1 MAYGMEVL
9 NSSGRTIFNTE
20 QTNSNYYFQGPPTS
34 TNGYG
39 VNPSFSYNSTRILFG
54 RPQDNETGAIFF
66 SGSVNDTNYY
76 LGGRT
81 TYEQN
86 FGAANGVK
94 YIYGYQQKGNVTA
107 SGSGYGIE
115 VYDTNGTSILY
126 SSNIGSNFEILYVGT
141 MANNTNFTW
150 NKPAGYDFNDIYV
163 TAGSFS
169 LKYTYNPGY
178 PGFGIPPTHS
188 LYGNWAYFDDA
199 NERILIKQG
208 SLTSVIQLSASNTA
222 SSYNTAQTQ
231 DYLIVA
237 RLA

>member
-1 MAYGMEVL
+1 MKVF

-20 QTNSNYYFQGPPTS
+20 QANSNYYFQGNPTS
-34 TNGYG
+34 SSAYG
-39 VNPSFSYNSTRILFG
+39 VNPSFSYASTRILFA

-66 SGSVNDTNYY
+66 SGSINDTNYF

-81 TYEQN
+81 SYEQA

-94 YIYGYQQKGNVTA
+94 YIYAYQQKGNIA
-107 SGSGYGIE
+107 AAGSGYGIE

-169 LKYTYNPGY
+169 LKYTYDPGY

-188 LYGNWAYFDDA
+188 LYGNWAYFDDT

-208 SLTSVIQLSASNTA
+208 YSTGVIQLTASAPA
-222 SSYNTAQTQ
+222 SSYNAGQTQ

-237 RLA
+237 RLT

>member
-20 QTNSNYYFQGPPTS
+20 QTNSNYYFQINPTS

-39 VNPSFSYNSTRILFG
+39 VNPSFSYISTRILFG

-76 LGGRT
+76 FGGRT

-94 YIYGYQQKGNVTA
+94 YIYGYQQKGNVA
-107 SGSGYGIE
+107 AGSGYGIE

-169 LKYTYNPGY
+169 LKYGY
-178 PGFGIPPTHS
+178 DPGFPPFGPFHS
-188 LYGNWAYFDDA
+188 VYGNWAYFDDA

-208 SLTSVIQLSASNTA
+208 AINTVIQIFASGTA
-222 SSYNTAQTQ
+222 SSYSTAQTQ

>member
-1 MAYGMEVL
+1 MEVL

-20 QTNSNYYFQGPPTS
+20 QTNSNYYFQGNPTS

-39 VNPSFSYNSTRILFG
+39 VNPSFSYASTRILFG
-54 RPQDNETGAIFF
+54 RPQDNESGAIFF
-66 SGSVNDTNYY
+66 SGSINDSNYY

-81 TYEQN
+81 SYEQN

-107 SGSGYGIE
+107 GSGYGID

-141 MANNTNFTW
+141 MTNNTNFTF
-150 NKPAGYDFNDIYV
+150 NKPSGYNFNDIYV

-169 LKYTYNPGY
+169 LKYSYSPPN
-178 PGFGIPPTHS
+178 FGIPAIHS
-188 LYGNWAYFDDA
+188 LYGSWAYFDDV
-199 NERILIKQG
+199 NEQILIKQG
-208 SLTSVIQLSASNTA
+208 SVSSFLQISASSTA
-222 SSYNTAQTQ
+222 TSYNTSQTQ
-231 DYLIVA
+231 DYLIIA